1 MKALSITSLFVLGI
15 AGTACSQASQT
26 EAEAQV
32 PEIQTVESG
41 EDVGGSF
48 NLELP
53 TDLSETGDA
62 ANDGFNLDLPSTGS
76 ANAGTDGCNLGTDL
90 QASGGLADLPEI
102 DTSLTEETPS
112 EPVDDEPVIRIE

>member
-1 MKALSITSLFVLGI
+1 MKALSITSLFVLGM

-32 PEIQTVESG
+32 LDIQTVDSG

-53 TDLSETGDA
+53 TDLSDTSDA
-62 ANDGFNLDLPSTGS
+62 ANDGFNLDLPNTGAAS
-76 ANAGTDGCNLGTDL
+76 TDGFNLGTDL
-90 QASGGLADLPEI
+90 QASGGLVDLPEI
-102 DTSLTEETPS
+102 DTSIAEDTPS

>member
-1 MKALSITSLFVLGI
+1 MKALSISSLFIIGM

-32 PEIQTVESG
+32 PEIQTVDSG
-41 EDVGGSF
+41 QDTGGSF

-53 TDLSETGDA
+53 TDLSETNSA
-62 ANDGFNLDLPSTGS
+62 SNDGFNLDLPSTDATS
-76 ANAGTDGCNLGTDL
+76 TDGFNLGTDL
-90 QASGGLADLPEI
+90 QASGGLADVPEI
-102 DTSLTEETPS
+102 DTSLTQDEPS